1 MPRAWSRV
9 AVTLAA
15 ALASCRTAAPPL
27 ISRVPDPLTPP
38 VAGGPLMSAQAE
50 AVRTAVAAAERGD
63 FGVSEEK
70 LRELPPGHPVWALAA
85 LELRFLRGEK
95 VAGQA
100 LEFAATVP
108 GYGSAWAFAAVAAR
122 REGDSRAALTAARR
136 AAQLQPDE
144 GWGKVALGLE
154 AALTATLLGEGNT
167 LLQRGD
173 ANGALARARE
183 VLEVDPGMVS
193 ARVLAVRA
201 LLVLRKTRAAAELVP
216 GLADTAEGLELKGAV
231 AEALEQWDLAVD
243 FYGRLP
249 ADNPRRCALLAAAR
263 RQLRLTN
270 APPYITEAL
279 AGKPLL
285 RRGLAAIVAWE
296 APALATKT
304 GGSVPVFEDVI
315 QLQESRD
322 VVTVAR
328 AGVMPGDPIAHR
340 FNPERTVS
348 PHELAATLEQLG
360 KALGRPAPRWCSDG
374 DSGCLKLPDVVDGEA
389 AAALVRRVA
398 GGGGDPCAQR

>member
-1 MPRAWSRV
+1 
-9 AVTLAA
+9 VTLAV
-15 ALASCRTAAPPL
+15 ALASCRSAAPPP

-38 VAGGPLMSAQAE
+38 VAGGPLMSAQIE
-50 AVRTAVAAAERGD
+50 AVRAAVAAAERGD
-63 FGVSEEK
+63 FGASEDK
-70 LRELPPGHPVWALAA
+70 LRDLPPGHPVWALAA
-85 LELRFLRGEK
+85 LEVRFLRGEK

-122 REGDSRAALTAARR
+122 REGDPRAALSAARR
-136 AAQLQPDE
+136 AAQLQPEE
-144 GWGKVALGLE
+144 GWGKVALELE
-154 AALTATLLGEGNT
+154 RALTATLLGEGNG

-173 ANGALARARE
+173 ANGALARARD
-183 VLEVDPGMVS
+183 VLEVDPGVVS

-201 LLVLRKTRAAAELVP
+201 QLALGNTRAAAEMVP
-216 GLADTAEGLELKGAV
+216 GLPDTAEDLELKGTV
-231 AEALEQWDLAVD
+231 AAALEQWDLAVD

-249 ADNPRRCALLAAAR
+249 ADNPRRCALLGAAR
-263 RQLRLTN
+263 RQFRLTN

-279 AGKPLL
+279 AAKPLR

-296 APALATKT
+296 APTLATT
-304 GGSVPVFEDVI
+304 ASGSVPVFGDVI

-328 AGVMPGDPIAHR
+328 AGVMPGDPIAHS
-340 FNPERTVS
+340 FNPERAVS
-348 PHELAATLEQLG
+348 PHELAATLERLG
-360 KALGRPAPRWCSDG
+360 KALGKPAPRWCSDG
-374 DSGCLKLPDVVDGEA
+374 DRGCLNLPEAVDGEA